1 MTQVVLY
8 MSQSML
14 IPSEPERVAAKSS
27 EGENQLVEQNL
38 VIGGPPAGRLHTFC
52 SDVDEFGGDMPFGL
66 ARGDSA
72 GESTNKPL
80 ALFGHA
86 CVRRAGLRSRRPTT
100 SKSMTPPGRRLSDV
114 NEGFRRE

>member
-86 CVRRAGLRSRRPTT
+86 CVRRAGPTQPATDHVEVDDAARSP
-100 SKSMTPPGRRLSDV
+100 L
-114 NEGFRRE
+114 FRRE